1 MNGHCCLFMMQ
12 NYLKIFYKDKENL
25 YQIGENPYLFFN
37 FAVKFNLL

>member
-12 NYLKIFYKDKENL
+12 NYIKFFYKDKENL
-25 YQIGENPYLFFN
+25 YHLWEFPYFIFT